1 MLKRLN
7 DNKIF
12 EYIYIIVLAI
22 LTFFCWDYF
31 FLYILGAVVIIGGV
45 AIVLFDDF
53 KYMIPVGLFFII
65 SNREGYHNNSFPIG
79 IIICFILFA
88 ICFLIFLIRKIRK
101 KELCFSNLKSWK
113 GLFLLAIST
122 ILPIFWYNIIP
133 TGLEVMYFVYLSYL
147 LYFVVYFI
155 FALLL
160 NNKSFE
166 TLRLSIIIMAIVI
179 VFEEMVELYTLKV
192 NYPELDLKTVT
203 FYSLGWGCSNEA
215 GILLLMA
222 MPFCF
227 ISFIKKEEWKYYLIN
242 MLIILFIGVGVLLT
256 LSRGTYLIGFI
267 ELASLCV
274 YGFIKA
280 KNRLF
285 YTILI
290 AFSAMLFLVT
300 IQASFGIGNYFYNIV
315 MNGVF
320 LDRFGD
326 NNRFELWKNAYT
338 FYSFDFVRMTFGTG
352 FIAELSNSFTR
363 SGVQLCQIVYH
374 STLFEMMVVG
384 GNLGIAF
391 LIIHFIEK
399 YRGLKNVDK
408 SLIVI
413 VLIGYFFVDLYGL
426 IDNTYG
432 MYYYMIVL
440 VIIMASIDSLGDKN
454 GKSGINRG

>member
-1 MLKRLN
+1 MLKRLS

-31 FLYILGAVVIIGGV
+31 FLYILGAVIVIGGV

-65 SNREGYHNNSFPIG
+65 SNRDGYHNDSFPIG

-88 ICFLIFLIRKIRK
+88 ICFLIFLIRKIRN
-101 KELCFSNLKSWK
+101 KELCFKNLKSWR
-113 GLFLLAIST
+113 GLLLLSIST

-133 TGLEVMYFVYLSYL
+133 SGMEVMYLVYFSYL
-147 LYFVVYFI
+147 LYFVIYFI

-166 TLRLSIIIMAIVI
+166 TLKVSIIIMAIVI

-192 NYPELDLKTVT
+192 NYPNLDLKTVT

-222 MPFCF
+222 MPFAF
-227 ISFIKKEEWKYYLIN
+227 ITFIQSDDWKKYLLN
-242 MLIILFIGVGVLLT
+242 MLAILFIGVGVLLT
-256 LSRGTYLIGFI
+256 LSRGTYLIGFM
-267 ELASLCV
+267 ELASLCI

-280 KNRLF
+280 KNKLF
-285 YTILI
+285 YSMLI

-300 IQASFGIGNYFYNIV
+300 IQAAFGIGNYFYNIV
-315 MNGVF
+315 INGVF
-320 LDRFGD
+320 LDRLGD

-352 FIAELSNSFTR
+352 FIAELSNSYTR

-391 LIIHFIEK
+391 LIIHFIDK
-399 YRGLKNVDK
+399 YKGLRNVDK
-408 SLIVI
+408 EIFAIMLM
-413 VLIGYFFVDLYGL
+413 GYFFIDIYGF

-440 VIIMASIDSLGDKN
+440 VITMASIDSLGDKN
-454 GKSGINRG
+454 GKSSCIRS

>member
-1 MLKRLN
+1 
-7 DNKIF
+7 
-12 EYIYIIVLAI
+12 
-22 LTFFCWDYF
+22 
-31 FLYILGAVVIIGGV
+31 
-45 AIVLFDDF
+45 
-53 KYMIPVGLFFII
+53 
-65 SNREGYHNNSFPIG
+65 
-79 IIICFILFA
+79 
-88 ICFLIFLIRKIRK
+88 
-101 KELCFSNLKSWK
+101 
-113 GLFLLAIST
+113 
-122 ILPIFWYNIIP
+122 
-133 TGLEVMYFVYLSYL
+133 
-147 LYFVVYFI
+147 
-155 FALLL
+155 
-160 NNKSFE
+160 
-166 TLRLSIIIMAIVI
+166 MAIVI

-227 ISFIKKEEWKYYLIN
+227 ISFIKKEECKYYLIN
-242 MLIILFIGVGVLLT
+242 MLVILFIGVGVLLT

-300 IQASFGIGNYFYNIV
+300 IQACFGIGNYFYNIV
-315 MNGVF
+315 INGVF
-320 LDRFGD
+320 LNRLGD

-352 FIAELSNSFTR
+352 FIAELSNSYTR

>member
-1 MLKRLN
+1 MLKRLS

-65 SNREGYHNNSFPIG
+65 SNRDGYHNNSFPIG

-88 ICFLIFLIRKIRK
+88 ICFLIFLIRKIRN
-101 KELCFSNLKSWK
+101 KELCFKNLKSWR
-113 GLFLLAIST
+113 GLLLLSIST

-133 TGLEVMYFVYLSYL
+133 AGMEVMYLVYFSYF
-147 LYFVVYFI
+147 LYFVIYFI

-160 NNKSFE
+160 NDKSFE
-166 TLRLSIIIMAIVI
+166 TLKVSMIIMAIVI

-192 NYPELDLKTVT
+192 NYPNLDLKTVT

-222 MPFCF
+222 MPFAF
-227 ISFIKKEEWKYYLIN
+227 ITFIKSHDWKKYLLN
-242 MLIILFIGVGVLLT
+242 MLAILFIGVGVLLT
-256 LSRGTYLIGFI
+256 LSRGTYLIGFM
-267 ELASLCV
+267 ELASLCI

-280 KNRLF
+280 KNKLL
-285 YTILI
+285 YSMLI

-300 IQASFGIGNYFYNIV
+300 IQAAFGIGNYFYNIV
-315 MNGVF
+315 INGVF
-320 LDRFGD
+320 LDRLGD
-326 NNRFELWKNAYT
+326 NNRFEFWKNAYT
-338 FYSFDFVRMTFGTG
+338 FYSFDFIRMTFGTG

-391 LIIHFIEK
+391 LIIHFIDK
-399 YRGLKNVDK
+399 YKGLRNVDK
-408 SLIVI
+408 EIFAIMLM
-413 VLIGYFFVDLYGL
+413 GYFFIDIYGF

-454 GKSGINRG
+454 GKSSCIRS

>member
-7 DNKIF
+7 DSKLF

-53 KYMIPVGLFFII
+53 KYMLPVGLFFII

-79 IIICFILFA
+79 IAICFILFA
-88 ICFLIFLIRKIRK
+88 ICFLIFLIRKIKK
-101 KELCFSNLKSWK
+101 KELSFKNIKSWR
-113 GLFLLAIST
+113 GLLLLSIST

-133 TGLEVMYFVYLSYL
+133 QGMEVMYLIYFSYL
-147 LYFVVYFI
+147 LYFAIYFI

-160 NNKSFE
+160 NKNSFE
-166 TLRLSIIIMAIVI
+166 TLRISIIIMALVI

-192 NYPELDLKTVT
+192 NYPNLDLKTVT

-222 MPFCF
+222 MPFCY
-227 ISFIKKEEWKYYLIN
+227 ISFIKNSDLKHYIIT
-242 MLIILFIGVGVLLT
+242 MLVILFIGVGVLLT
-256 LSRGTYLIGFI
+256 LSRGTYLFGFI
-267 ELASLCV
+267 ELASLCI
-274 YGFIKA
+274 YGFIRA

-285 YTILI
+285 YSILI
-290 AFSAMLFLVT
+290 AFSAMLFLLT
-300 IQASFGIGNYFYNIV
+300 IQAAFGIGNYFINIV

-320 LDRFGD
+320 LDRLGD
-326 NNRFELWKNAYT
+326 NNRFELWRNAYS

-363 SGVQLCQIVYH
+363 TGVQLSQIVYH

-391 LIIHFIEK
+391 LIIHFIDK
-399 YRGLKNVDK
+399 YKGLKNVDK
-408 SLIVI
+408 SLMVI
-413 VLIGYFFVDLYGL
+413 ILIGYFFVDLYGF

-454 GKSGINRG
+454 GKSGISRS